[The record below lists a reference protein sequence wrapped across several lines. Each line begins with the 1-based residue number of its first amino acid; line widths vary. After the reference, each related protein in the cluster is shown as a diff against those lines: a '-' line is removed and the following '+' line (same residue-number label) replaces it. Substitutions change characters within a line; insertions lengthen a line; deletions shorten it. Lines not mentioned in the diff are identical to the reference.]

1 MTHPPA
7 PSRLRSLRRYLFGS
21 LQTQIRLA
29 VFGVVVAGFS
39 VASIGTLLI
48 NQRELM
54 RQHEEKA
61 EITDRLVEP
70 FLIKLRSD
78 SSDRTQNYIRWRLA
92 DFATWHQLF
101 WIQEPTGALLIPQ
114 GGRPP
119 LSNSVV
125 MASMR
130 AHQKNIKPLDWMA
143 NLTAGVANRDP
154 EASRSPY
161 RVVDLNGRRYLT
173 HLDMTSQTGSK
184 LWVARDI
191 TNDIIF
197 LSDLFQWLLTI
208 WSVALG
214 LTLLFISI
222 LTRQLLHPL
231 QELNRMAEMITTE
244 SLDHAQIKLDQA
256 PREVEELALVFN
268 NLLERLGRSW
278 NQQRDFVSAVS
289 HELRNPL
296 TIIGGYLRRLQRRGG
311 NLSPE
316 QLRALATAEAETQRI
331 TRLLNDL
338 LDLSRSEAGRLQL
351 LLKPVAVD
359 EVLLTSCDL
368 VRSQLPRRL
377 ELTLPTGD
385 DSILAVTEADRL
397 QQVVLNLI
405 ENADKYSPP
414 GTPIQVILNTDLPD
428 YLRITVRDRGIGIPA
443 DDQATIFER
452 FQRGSNAAAKGSGS
466 GLGLSVVKLLVDA
479 MGGRISVESQLG
491 EGSAFHLDLPRPPEA
506 TATPG
511 PLPRRRPAQ

>member
-1 MTHPPA
+1 VTHPPA

-29 VFGVVVAGFS
+29 AFGVVVTGFS

-54 RQHEEKA
+54 RQHEDKA

-70 FLIKLRSD
+70 FLTKLRSD
-78 SSDRTQNYIRWRLA
+78 DANPSQDFIRWRLA
-92 DFATWHQLF
+92 DFATLHQLF
-101 WIQEPTGALLIPQ
+101 WIEEPTGALLIPQ
-114 GGRPP
+114 GGHPP
-119 LSNSVV
+119 LSESMV

-130 AHQKNIKPLDWMA
+130 AHQRSMKPRDWIA

-154 EASRSPY
+154 DASRSPY
-161 RVVDLNGRRYLT
+161 RVVDVNGRSYLT
-173 HLDMTSQTGSK
+173 HLDMTNQTGSK

-191 TNDIIF
+191 TTDILF
-197 LSDLFQWLLTI
+197 LSDLFQWLLAI
-208 WSVALG
+208 WTVALG

-231 QELNRMAEMITTE
+231 KELNRLAEGITTE
-244 SLDHAQIKLDQA
+244 SLDHVQIKLDQA
-256 PREVEELALVFN
+256 PREVEELAQVFN
-268 NLLERLGRSW
+268 NLLERLGRAW

-296 TIIGGYLRRLQRRGG
+296 TIISGYLRRLQRRGG

-351 LLKPVAVD
+351 QLKPVAVD
-359 EVLLTSCDL
+359 EVLVTSCDL
-368 VRSQLPRRL
+368 VRSQLARKL
-377 ELTLPTGD
+377 ELTLPGGD
-385 DSILAVTEADRL
+385 DSVMALTEADRL
-397 QQVVLNLI
+397 QQVILNLI

-414 GTPIQVILNTDLPD
+414 GAPIQVILNTDPPEHV
-428 YLRITVRDRGIGIPA
+428 RITVRDRGIGIPA
-443 DDQATIFER
+443 ADQATIFDR

-466 GLGLSVVKLLVDA
+466 GLGLSVVQLLVNA

-491 EGSAFHLDLPRPPEA
+491 EGSAFHLDLPRPP
-506 TATPG
+506 
-511 PLPRRRPAQ
+511 Q

>member
-1 MTHPPA
+1 
-7 PSRLRSLRRYLFGS
+7 
-21 LQTQIRLA
+21 
-29 VFGVVVAGFS
+29 
-39 VASIGTLLI
+39 
-48 NQRELM
+48 
-54 RQHEEKA
+54 
-61 EITDRLVEP
+61 
-70 FLIKLRSD
+70 
-78 SSDRTQNYIRWRLA
+78 
-92 DFATWHQLF
+92 
-101 WIQEPTGALLIPQ
+101 
-114 GGRPP
+114 
-119 LSNSVV
+119 
-125 MASMR
+125 
-130 AHQKNIKPLDWMA
+130 
-143 NLTAGVANRDP
+143 
-154 EASRSPY
+154 
-161 RVVDLNGRRYLT
+161 
-173 HLDMTSQTGSK
+173 
-184 LWVARDI
+184 
-191 TNDIIF
+191 
-197 LSDLFQWLLTI
+197 
-208 WSVALG
+208 VALG

-385 DSILAVTEADRL
+385 DSFLAVTEADRL

-414 GTPIQVILNTDLPD
+414 GTPIQVILTTDLPD

>member
-1 MTHPPA
+1 MALT
-7 PSRLRSLRRYLFGS
+7 RLRCLRRRWFGS
-21 LQTQIRLA
+21 LQSQIRLA
-29 VFGVVVAGFS
+29 TFGIVVVGFS
-39 VASIGTLLI
+39 VASLGTLLI

-54 RQHEEKA
+54 RQHEDKA
-61 EITDRLVEP
+61 ELTDRLVEP
-70 FLIKLRSD
+70 FLIQLRSD
-78 SSDRTQNYIRWRLA
+78 PDAPSQHFIRWRLA
-92 DFATWHQLF
+92 DFATLHQLF

-119 LSNSVV
+119 LSKSVV
-125 MASMR
+125 TASMR
-130 AHQKNIKPLDWMA
+130 AHRMGPKPMDWIA

-154 EASRSPY
+154 GASRQPY
-161 RVVDLNGRRYLT
+161 RVVILNGRRYLT

-191 TNDIIF
+191 TNDILF
-197 LSDLFQWLLTI
+197 LGDLFQWLLTI

-222 LTRQLLHPL
+222 LTRQLLLPL
-231 QELNRMAEMITTE
+231 QELNRQAEAITTE
-244 SLDHAQIKLDQA
+244 SLDQAQIKLDQA

-268 NLLERLGRSW
+268 NMLERLGRAW

-296 TIIGGYLRRLQRRGG
+296 TIIGGYLRRLQRRGS

-338 LDLSRSEAGRLQL
+338 LDLSRTEAGRLQL
-351 LLKPVAVD
+351 QLLPVAVD
-359 EVLLTSCDL
+359 EVLITSCDL
-368 VRSQLPRRL
+368 VRSQLARRL
-377 ELTLPTGD
+377 ELTLPAAD

-414 GTPIQVILNTDLPD
+414 GAPIQVILNNDHPNLV
-428 YLRITVRDRGIGIPA
+428 RITVRDRGIGIPA
-443 DDQATIFER
+443 DDQASIFER
-452 FQRGSNAAAKGSGS
+452 FQRGSNAAAKGAGS

-479 MGGRISVESQLG
+479 MGGHISVESQLG
-491 EGSAFHLDLPRPPEA
+491 EGSAFHLDLPRPPQSA
-506 TATPG
+506 AAPV
-511 PLPRRRPAQ
+511 PLPRGHPGQ